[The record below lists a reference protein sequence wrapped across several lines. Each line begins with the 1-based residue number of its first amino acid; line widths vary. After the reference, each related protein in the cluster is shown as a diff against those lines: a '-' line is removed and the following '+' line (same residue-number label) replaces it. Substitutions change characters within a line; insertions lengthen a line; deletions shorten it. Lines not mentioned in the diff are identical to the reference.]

1 MASSIATPIPTS
13 TAAYGYNL
21 ASAMAPADLAK
32 VRAGKAREQ
41 AQDFEAMFLNQMFSQ
56 MFTSMEGEGPF
67 GGGKEV
73 GIWRSFLT
81 DEYSKSF
88 AKKGGI
94 GLSDHVYRSL
104 IQQQEIRD
112 TAAAGTA
119 K

>member
-1 MASSIATPIPTS
+1 MASIATPIPTS
-13 TAAYGYNL
+13 TAAYGYNMAQAL
-21 ASAMAPADLAK
+21 APADLAK

-81 DEYSKSF
+81 DEYAKSF

-94 GLSDHVYRSL
+94 GLADDVYRSL
-104 IQQQEIRD
+104 IQQQEARD
-112 TAAAGTA
+112 ATKAGET